1 MARAGRAGPHSRAI
15 RPMCRSDP
23 AQHPRL
29 HHLVA
34 VLAGIGAAMA
44 RCREIACGKS
54 TNRPASAAAAISAVL
69 RRDAL
74 EAGGRRGTPP
84 LPRTSQR
91 ELIAGAAADE
101 RVRFLRDHQGSR
113 DAAGPAVLLGCA
125 RGELGAASV
134 TVSGEANEIVAADV
148 AHLTRTMSGILR
160 RLDPCGRGLHLTV
173 ARAERGG
180 RRGIEIVLRTG
191 PEARARAPRHG
202 MAELEWALAAR
213 VVARHAGEVQEH
225 RSPHTSPGSPPS
237 W

>member
-15 RPMCRSDP
+15 RPMGRSDP
-23 AQHPRL
+23 ARPPRVHP
-29 HHLVA
+29 LVA
-34 VLAGIGAAMA
+34 VLAGIGAAMT

-134 TVSGEANEIVAADV
+134 TVSGEASSIA
-148 AHLTRTMSGILR
+148 S
-160 RLDPCGRGLHLTV
+160 
-173 ARAERGG
+173 
-180 RRGIEIVLRTG
+180 LRTASMSRFSG
-191 PEARARAPRHG
+191 WRA
-202 MAELEWALAAR
+202 AL
-213 VVARHAGEVQEH
+213 
-225 RSPHTSPGSPPS
+225 
-237 W
+237 